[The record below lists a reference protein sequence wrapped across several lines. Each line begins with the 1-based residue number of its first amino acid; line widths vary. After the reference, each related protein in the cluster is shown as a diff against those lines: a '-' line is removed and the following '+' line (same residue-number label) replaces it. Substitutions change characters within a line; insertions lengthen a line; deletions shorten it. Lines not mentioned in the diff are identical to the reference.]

1 MNCRKCQSTDFVKNG
16 HINKKQRYKCK
27 DCDYQWT
34 ENHKHQG
41 RPLAKGASAV
51 FLYCHGLSM
60 SADVSSES
68 LLSFLRKW
76 RGSTQQSLCLRGFA
90 SMAIFLTC

>member
-41 RPLAKGASAV
+41 SPLAEGASAV
-51 FLYCHGLSM
+51 FLYCHGFSM
-60 SADVSSES
+60 SAIA
-68 LLSFLRKW
+68 K
-76 RGSTQQSLCLRGFA
+76 
-90 SMAIFLTC
+90 M